1 MVHVKK
7 QYNVYHK
14 RGTTYNDVRKAYEDT
29 YGKSKYINIYQQIDS
44 LAFDDIDI
52 EIDRYPI
59 VNVNS
64 FHIIIKSKEGYGL
77 HKYVTSSNI
86 FTCFPIPDNELD
98 KYIVNARCFFNKTKQ
113 LIQNYVRKSQ

>member
-7 QYNVYHK
+7 QHNVYHK
-14 RGTTYNDVRKAYEDT
+14 RGTTYDDVRKAYEDT
-29 YGKSKYINIYQQIDS
+29 YGKSKYIDIYQQIDS

-64 FHIIIKSKEGYGL
+64 FHIIIKSKEGYGS
-77 HKYVTSSNI
+77 HNYVTSSNI
-86 FTCFPIPDNELD
+86 ITCFPIPDDELD
-98 KYIVNARCFFNKTKQ
+98 KYIVNARCFFNKVKE
-113 LIQNYVRKSQ
+113 LC